1 MKKKVWRLF
10 SLLMAV
16 LLMTAM
22 VTACGDDEDEK
33 DDGGNPFVGAWDN
46 DADEIS
52 FIFNEDGTGEQASYS
67 GSIPFTYTVDGNI
80 AQISNEEYGITF
92 EAEVDG
98 SVMGIDGSN
107 FNKVD
112 SPKYTPENKVTGGS
126 EDELNGSFTNGDG
139 DITISFD
146 GAGGFGYSNNRDGVA
161 GNGGYTYDGET
172 LTVTYYDGDEISCD
186 GYVSEDGSVVLPL
199 WDYEEAYYPE

>member
-33 DDGGNPFVGAWDN
+33 DDDGKDGGNPFVGAWDN

-126 EDELNGSFTNGDG
+126 EDELNGSFTN
-139 DITISFD
+139 
-146 GAGGFGYSNNRDGVA
+146 RDGVA

-172 LTVTYYDGDEISCD
+172 LTVTYYDGGEISCD